1 MGGDRMHYEAILMN
15 PPYSVG
21 NKVTS
26 TAIETCCKCVC
37 LMPLGQYK
45 SNNLYRHVE
54 SMDLADPEM
63 FEDADITNNLCI
75 CTLRKDVV
83 DKFKT
88 YEEMAME
95 SYDPKFKKFY
105 EKNNI
110 VHKFFVEKVDV
121 AKRFNTKEDALSNVG
136 VEPDLAFY
144 LYIRVP
150 VCGVPTGTNSYDYK
164 YNHNELPNSSLPTSL
179 CDGGKHY
186 KLEGRFAIFKNA
198 IGKSNLT
205 TWWYSNGKDGLSHK
219 LMVGLNK
226 AGGNPFDAIP
236 RIDWE
241 AISGTQL
248 WKEGKYDEA
257 VLDVMGLKWNDE
269 KDGVVRRTTK

>member
-1 MGGDRMHYEAILMN
+1 MTFDHVFMN
-15 PPYSVG
+15 PPYNVG
-21 NKVTS
+21 NKITS
-26 TAIETCCKCVC
+26 SCLIYVPNGKCVC

-45 SNNLYRHVE
+45 SNELYKHVE
-54 SMDLADPEM
+54 DFQLADPGM
-63 FEDADITNNLCI
+63 FEDASITNNLCI
-75 CTLRKDVV
+75 CTLRKSVN
-83 DKFKT
+83 KFKT
-88 YEEMAME
+88 YEELSME
-95 SYDPKFKKFY
+95 SYDPKFKAFY
-105 EKNNI
+105 TKNNV

-121 AKRFNTKEDALSNVG
+121 AKRFDTKEDALSNVG
-136 VEPDLAFY
+136 VEPNLAFY

-186 KLEGRFAIFKNA
+186 KLEGRFAIFEA
-198 IGKSNLT
+198 TLGKSNLT

-226 AGGNPFDAIP
+226 GGGNPFDAIP
-236 RIDWE
+236 RIDWV
-241 AISGTQL
+241 AISDTQL

-257 VLDVMGLKWNDE
+257 VLDVMGLKWNDD
-269 KDGVVRRTTK
+269 KSGVVKK

>member
-1 MGGDRMHYEAILMN
+1 MLFNQIISN
-15 PPYSVG
+15 PPYNVG
-21 NKVTS
+21 NKITS
-26 TAIETCCKCVC
+26 AAISSCDKCVC
-37 LMPLGQYK
+37 LMPLSQYK
-45 SNNLYRHVE
+45 SNELYRHVDKME
-54 SMDLADPEM
+54 LADPKM
-63 FEDADITNNLCI
+63 FVDATITNNLCI
-75 CTLRKDVV
+75 CTLRKPVV

-88 YEEMAME
+88 YEELSME
-95 SYDPKFKKFY
+95 SYGPKFKAFY
-105 EKNNI
+105 EVNNI

-198 IGKSNLT
+198 LGKSNLA

-241 AISGTQL
+241 SISDTQL
-248 WKEGKYDEA
+248 WKEGRYDEA
-257 VLDVMGLKWNDE
+257 VLDVMGLKW
-269 KDGVVRRTTK
+269 DGEEIVETMKPYL